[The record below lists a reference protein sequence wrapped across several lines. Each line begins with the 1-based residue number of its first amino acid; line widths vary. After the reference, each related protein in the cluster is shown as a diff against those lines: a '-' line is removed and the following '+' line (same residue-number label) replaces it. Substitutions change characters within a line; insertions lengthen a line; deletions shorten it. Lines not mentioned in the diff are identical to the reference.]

1 MTDQEM
7 RKLAA
12 QKLRA
17 LEHNNVELSEK
28 LASSDKNARCIK
40 IARKMVENGMLRD
53 NVEDFF
59 DKVAEFS
66 GIDNLDVIEAAVDI
80 QLNGVPLGATSET
93 EKAAT
98 EGVDQMDALIR
109 NSMAV

>member
-1 MTDQEM
+1 M

-17 LEHNNVELSEK
+17 LEHENKGLSEK
-28 LASSDKNARCIK
+28 LASSDRNIRCIK
-40 IARKMVENGMLRD
+40 IARKMVDKGMLRD
-53 NVEDFF
+53 NIEDFF
-59 DKVAEFS
+59 DKVADLSEV
-66 GIDNLDVIEAAVDI
+66 GNLDVIEAAVDI

-98 EGVDQMDALIR
+98 ESADQMEALIR